1 MSVMSVRFWGT
12 RGSIPTPGRQTEKFG
27 GNTTCVEIRH
37 DDTIIVLDA
46 GSGIR
51 EMSLAWLE
59 EFGQSPIHATMLFT
73 HYHWDHLQGF
83 PFFTTAYM
91 PTTTLEIYGN
101 SPDGFSLKEILGGQ
115 MQGAYFPVPLSAMQA
130 TMNFHP
136 VEKEFQIG
144 SIHVKTFG
152 LPHPGGCIG
161 YRLEVDNSIFVFATD
176 SEFDQ
181 IALNADEI
189 QTDFSAPRRYEPEL
203 IEFLK
208 GAHLLAV
215 DCQYSDE
222 QYQSKVGWGHNSL
235 ATVVDLARQAEPRML
250 ALCHHDPQ
258 SADET
263 VMQRIAEARL
273 RVKDLAGEGQ
283 ISKIPITFAA
293 REGQRLAV
301 EPPLFPLRWE
311 GGRMEEDL
319 KS

>member
-37 DDTIIVLDA
+37 EDTIIVIDA

-51 EMSLAWLE
+51 EMSLSWLK
-59 EFGQSPIHATMLFT
+59 EFGSSPVQATMLFT

-83 PFFTTAYM
+83 PFFTAAYI
-91 PTTTLEIYGN
+91 PKNVLDIYGN
-101 SPDGFSLKEILGGQ
+101 TTDDFTLEDILSGQ
-115 MQGAYFPVPLSAMQA
+115 MQGAYFPVPLAAMQA

-136 VEKEFQIG
+136 VAAEFDIG
-144 SIHVKTFG
+144 SVHVKTFA

-161 YRLEVDNSIFVFATD
+161 YRLETKNSVFVFATD

-181 IALNADEI
+181 IALNADDI
-189 QTDFSAPRRYEPEL
+189 KKDFTGSRQYEPEM
-203 IEFLK
+203 IEFLS

-215 DCQYSDE
+215 DCQYNDAE
-222 QYQSKVGWGHNSL
+222 YQTKIGWGHNSL
-235 ATVVDLARQAEPRML
+235 AAVVDLARQVQPKML

-258 SADET
+258 SSDET
-263 VMQRIAEARL
+263 VMPLIAEARV
-273 RVKDLAGEGQ
+273 RIKDLLGHE
-283 ISKIPITFAA
+283 SMTDLPITFAA

-301 EPPLFPLRWE
+301 GPPLFPLRWE
-311 GGRMEEDL
+311 TGTMENIQ
-319 KS
+319 